1 MHRMKFP
8 HCLALLGALLLT
20 SCATRVQ
27 DTSRTFRTVVIDPGH
42 GGHDSGTR
50 SRGGIQE
57 KTLALDVALRLEEK
71 LRGAGFKTVMTRRDD
86 CFIPLDE
93 RARIS
98 NSEKNAIFVS
108 IHFNDTRKRGIR
120 GVETYFHSASAAD
133 LAGQIEASVSALTN
147 ARGIH
152 RANFRVLRLARYPA
166 VLVECGY
173 LSNSSEAKRANSA
186 AYRELLA
193 AHIAD
198 ALVTKRYGRTAPAHA
213 AQIAARPDNAAP
225 SL

>member
-1 MHRMKFP
+1 MKFL
-8 HCLALLGALLLT
+8 HCLALLGALLLAG
-20 SCATRVQ
+20 CATRVQ
-27 DTSRTFRTVVIDPGH
+27 DTSRTFQTVVIDPGH

-57 KTLALDVALRLEEK
+57 KTLALDVALRLDEK
-71 LRGAGFKTVMTRRDD
+71 LRGAGFRTVMTRHDD
-86 CFIPLDE
+86 RFIPLDQ
-93 RARIS
+93 RAQIS
-98 NSEKNAIFVS
+98 NAEKNAIFVS

-120 GVETYFHSASAAD
+120 GVEIYFHSATATD
-133 LAGQIEASVSALTN
+133 LAGQIESSVSALTN

-173 LSNSSEAKRANSA
+173 LSNSREASRANSP

-198 ALVTKRYGRTAPAHA
+198 ALVTKRYGKTAPEQATH
-213 AQIAARPDNAAP
+213 IAAKPGISTASP